1 MLRGP
6 ISFNLFWSYVF
17 GLVPGRGRHIVAKV
31 CLPGFSTFYG
41 TADLTGVGLAINFS
55 SFYLMQA
62 ALQKPNKQ
70 LGTLFPVISSSFKK
84 AHTQGPVFPFY
95 IVLYRTESKP

>member
-17 GLVPGRGRHIVAKV
+17 GLVPGRGRHSVAKV

-41 TADLTGVGLAINFS
+41 TADLTGVGLAINFP
-55 SFYLMQA
+55 SFHLMQA
-62 ALQKPNKQ
+62 ALQKPNNQ
-70 LGTLFPVISSSFKK
+70 LGTLFAVISSSFKK
-84 AHTQGPVFPFY
+84 FRA
-95 IVLYRTESKP
+95 